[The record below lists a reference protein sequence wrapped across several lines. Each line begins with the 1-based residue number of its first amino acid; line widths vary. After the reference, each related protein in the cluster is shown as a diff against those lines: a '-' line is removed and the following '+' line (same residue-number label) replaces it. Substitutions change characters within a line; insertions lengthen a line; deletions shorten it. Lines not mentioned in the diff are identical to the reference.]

1 MKFIPTFLILI
12 SCTLSS
18 CVHSPQAGKSSP
30 ANLPAIQANQIPHT
44 HELLAFYETFSEANI
59 DLQKSLI
66 AELGKPL
73 KDIQQNQLRQIK
85 LAMAYGLPS
94 SRMRD
99 PVKAQAIL
107 QELIQINDQPI
118 ADNVWA
124 YLFHEWL
131 ADTNKL
137 LKAKNDSKLQQQRI
151 DTLQQKN
158 EQLQQKYDA
167 LEQKLDALKK
177 IEKTM
182 GGRDS
187 AAQKP

>member
-1 MKFIPTFLILI
+1 MKFLLIFLIL
-12 SCTLSS
+12 SLSILS
-18 CVHSPQAGKSSP
+18 GCMHSSQAAKNTST
-30 ANLPAIQANQIPHT
+30 NLPAVQANQMLHT

-59 DLQKSLI
+59 DLQKNLL

-73 KDIQQNQLRQIK
+73 KDSQQNQLRQIK

-94 SRMRD
+94 SRVRD
-99 PVKAQAIL
+99 PLKAQTIL
-107 QELIQINDQPI
+107 QELIQMNDQPI
-118 ADNVWA
+118 LDSAWV

-151 DTLQQKN
+151 DALQQKN

-167 LEQKLDALKK
+167 LEQKLNALKK

-182 GGRDS
+182 GNRDS
-187 AAQKP
+187 AAPKP